1 MRLTTAS
8 SSAPTGAHK
17 QKLRQFGEGLDLVTA
32 IALGY
37 PHDLDRSPQQ
47 GAVMTGG
54 RFNQIDYPTQVVR

>member
-1 MRLTTAS
+1 
-8 SSAPTGAHK
+8 
-17 QKLRQFGEGLDLVTA
+17 VTA

-54 RFNQIDYPTQVVR
+54 RFDQIDYPTQVVR